1 MDEGLTERVEL
12 PGELLEALGPY
23 LARQRWYAGEG
34 SPLSV
39 QVVEAGLL
47 AELKEGASRLLW
59 AVVEADG
66 ADYQLVVAERPV
78 AGDRLRGH
86 EEAFIAAL
94 GDRVYYDATVDSEM
108 ALELLRVA
116 SAGAE
121 HAERARPLG
130 VEQSN
135 TSLVYDDRLILKLF
149 RRLSVAP
156 NPDAEVTAALA
167 ATGFKHVAV
176 PTLRWQRDGRDL
188 AFGQQYLAGG
198 TDGWALALTSL
209 RDYYGAAS
217 SHAAVHPALSGG
229 DFAAEVSRLGQV
241 TGEMHLAM
249 AEAFGLSDQG
259 LGEQWSSLIAS
270 IEARAQYL
278 VPELVGAAQPLLE
291 RLRAVQDL
299 GPP

>member
-149 RRLSVAP
+149 RRLSVRQ
-156 NPDAEVTAALA
+156 T
-167 ATGFKHVAV
+167 
-176 PTLRWQRDGRDL
+176 PTPR
-188 AFGQQYLAGG
+188 
-198 TDGWALALTSL
+198 
-209 RDYYGAAS
+209 
-217 SHAAVHPALSGG
+217 
-229 DFAAEVSRLGQV
+229 
-241 TGEMHLAM
+241 
-249 AEAFGLSDQG
+249 
-259 LGEQWSSLIAS
+259 
-270 IEARAQYL
+270 
-278 VPELVGAAQPLLE
+278 
-291 RLRAVQDL
+291 
-299 GPP
+299 